1 MGSPRIWVQRTTRPI
16 SSVLHELLVHAVLD
30 LRDCNGLAV
39 DFTTESCEG
48 RVTNLNTEGILGDIA
63 GPLYD
68 AELNMDGSEKIEVRF
83 VFRESDLK
91 EALNLARRGTP
102 FHTIRRQLKDR
113 AVVDDAEWN

>member
-48 RVTNLNTEGILGDIA
+48 HGV
-63 GPLYD
+63 Y
-68 AELNMDGSEKIEVRF
+68 
-83 VFRESDLK
+83 
-91 EALNLARRGTP
+91 ALTKAKFCAAKQP
-102 FHTIRRQLKDR
+102 
-113 AVVDDAEWN
+113 WSC